1 MITQELL
8 DSLGDRKIYA
18 METRDYKDVFIA
30 TGGSLKRGVIFFLVT
45 LVCTRG
51 RSKENFYIGKG
62 LDETSPF
69 SGLYVDKECTI
80 RKPTLQEFLN
90 FSKVMKDNK
99 IAYNKKTKEVKK
111 L

>member
-18 METRDYKDVFIA
+18 METRNYKNIFIA
-30 TGGSLKRGVIFFLVT
+30 TGGNLKRGVIFFLVS
-45 LVCTRG
+45 LVYTRG

-62 LDETSPF
+62 LDEACTF

-90 FSKVMKDNK
+90 FSKVMKDNR
-99 IAYNKKTKEVKK
+99 ISYNRKMKEVKK